1 MEYFK
6 EELYYDDARMH
17 RDHQYEASLESIEKN
32 QLLMGKRSTEIVR
45 KSRTVD

>member
-32 QLLMGKRSTEIVR
+32 QLLMGK
-45 KSRTVD
+45 